1 MQGGLSTWGYLALT
15 PTLAAFQAI
24 SPPPNPLNGIELRSI
39 EVADLNTDRVR
50 FQLHLGG
57 IAQNDISIRAL
68 SFDNATVN
76 GVPVFLSPT
85 SGTFKL
91 TRGRELRDVG
101 SFHATL
107 YFRDLDTLEPL
118 RDMVRDR
125 KADVRA
131 TIRLQPELTLLQRMA
146 LRTFAAWASMN
157 LQRSIEV
164 EVPGG
169 TIGRG
174 AALMAL
180 ATADSLWVLGRS
192 GLDWRRQR
200 DDLVQEV
207 RTSYAPRIVVIET
220 SYQLRHKTGEKTLM
234 SWRGL
239 GFHDSN
245 GQMIVPAE
253 AVEPW
258 LFDGVIA
265 DAIAFGAAEIVN
277 NSRDITARTASGASY
292 SFKKGSLKIVRAAQD
307 RAKAI
312 SMNRRKVYGV
322 RERNS
327 TANVARLFIASPHS
341 PPVREASATS
351 PLQTVALFRLHD
363 SEPSERTPEILI
375 LSAMPDKDHLRLVDP
390 VDLRASGS
398 PVITQDGVVGMLLD
412 QSTIAPMKAIRKKLR
427 DVE

>member
-1 MQGGLSTWGYLALT
+1 MDACGDHMDRPGDTGRKRILVRQWQTDLIRNGIREPFEWDMSRVALRLGVNYIGLMDEVALFDRALSGVDVTSLRRAGAPLVAISRRQYARTPSTLRQYRKMQGGLSTWGYLALT

-24 SPPPNPLNGIELRSI
+24 SSPPNPLNGIELRSI

-76 GVPVFLSPT
+76 GVPVFLPPT

-101 SFHATL
+101 SLHATL

-157 LQRSIEV
+157 LQRSVEV

-180 ATADSLWVLGRS
+180 ATADSLWVL
-192 GLDWRRQR
+192 D
-200 DDLVQEV
+200 EV
-207 RTSYAPRIVVIET
+207 AWI
-220 SYQLRHKTGEKTLM
+220 
-234 SWRGL
+234 
-239 GFHDSN
+239 
-245 GQMIVPAE
+245 
-253 AVEPW
+253 
-258 LFDGVIA
+258 
-265 DAIAFGAAEIVN
+265 
-277 NSRDITARTASGASY
+277 GAS
-292 SFKKGSLKIVRAAQD
+292 
-307 RAKAI
+307 
-312 SMNRRKVYGV
+312 
-322 RERNS
+322 
-327 TANVARLFIASPHS
+327 
-341 PPVREASATS
+341 
-351 PLQTVALFRLHD
+351 
-363 SEPSERTPEILI
+363 
-375 LSAMPDKDHLRLVDP
+375 SAM
-390 VDLRASGS
+390 
-398 PVITQDGVVGMLLD
+398 I
-412 QSTIAPMKAIRKKLR
+412 
-427 DVE
+427 

>member
-1 MQGGLSTWGYLALT
+1 MRSGLSTWGYLTIT
-15 PTLAAFQAI
+15 PTLAAFQAL
-24 SPPPNPLNGIELRSI
+24 SLPPNPLNGIELRSI
-39 EVADLNTDRVR
+39 EVTDLNTDRVR

-57 IAQNDISIRAL
+57 IAQGDISIRAL

-76 GVPVFLSPT
+76 GVPVFLPPT
-85 SGTFKL
+85 SGMFKF
-91 TRGRELRDVG
+91 TKGRELRGIG
-101 SFHATL
+101 SLHATL

-131 TIRLQPELTLLQRMA
+131 TIHLQPELTLLQRMV
-146 LRTFAAWASMN
+146 LRTSAAWASTN
-157 LQRSIEV
+157 FQRSVEV

-180 ATADSLWVLGRS
+180 ATADSVWVFGRS

-200 DDLVQEV
+200 DNLVQEV
-207 RTSYAPRIVVIET
+207 RASYAPRVIAIET
-220 SYQLRHKTGEKTLM
+220 SYQLRHKSGGKILM

-245 GQMIVPAE
+245 GQLLVPAE

-258 LFDGVIA
+258 FFDGVVA
-265 DAIAFGAAEIVN
+265 DAIASGSAEVVN
-277 NSRDITARTASGASY
+277 NSREITATTASGATY
-292 SFKKGSLKIVRAAQD
+292 SLKKGTLKIVRVAQD

-312 SMNRRKVYGV
+312 SMTRRKVYEV
-322 RERNS
+322 RARNS
-327 TANVARLFIASPHS
+327 TANVACLFITSPR
-341 PPVREASATS
+341 PPLLPEASATS
-351 PLQTVALFRLHD
+351 PSQTVAVFRSHNSAPAEL
-363 SEPSERTPEILI
+363 TPEILI
-375 LSAMPDKDHLRLVDP
+375 LPATPDKDHPRLVDP

-398 PVITQDGVVGMLLD
+398 PVITQEGIIGMLVD
-412 QSTIAPMKAIRKKLR
+412 ESTIIPMKTIRKKLR

>member
-1 MQGGLSTWGYLALT
+1 MQRGLSTWGYLALT

-24 SPPPNPLNGIELRSI
+24 SPPPNPISGIELRSI

-76 GVPVFLSPT
+76 GVPVYFPPT
-85 SGTFKL
+85 SRTFKL
-91 TRGRELRDVG
+91 TKGRELRDIG
-101 SFHATL
+101 SLQATL

-118 RDMVRDR
+118 RNMVRDR
-125 KADVRA
+125 KAEVQA
-131 TIRLQPELTLLQRMA
+131 TIRLQPELTLLQRMV
-146 LRTFAAWASMN
+146 LRTSAVWASMN
-157 LQRSIEV
+157 FQRSVEV

-180 ATADSLWVLGRS
+180 ATADLFWVLGRS
-192 GLDWRRQR
+192 GLDWRKQR

-207 RTSYAPRIVVIET
+207 RTSYAPRVFVIET
-220 SYQLRHKTGEKTLM
+220 SYQLRRKSGEKTLM

-239 GFHDSN
+239 GFHDSS
-245 GQMIVPAE
+245 GELLVPAE

-258 LFDGVIA
+258 LFDGVVA
-265 DAIAFGAAEIVN
+265 DAIASGAAEVVN
-277 NSRDITARTASGASY
+277 NSRDILARTASGVSY
-292 SFKKGSLKIVRAAQD
+292 SFKKGSLKIVRVAQD
-307 RAKAI
+307 REKAI
-312 SMNRRKVYGV
+312 SMDRRKVYEV
-322 RERNS
+322 RARNS
-327 TANVARLFIASPHS
+327 TANVARLLIASPHL
-341 PPVREASATS
+341 PPVPEASAGI
-351 PLQTVALFRLHD
+351 PLQTLALFRLHD
-363 SEPSERTPEILI
+363 SVPSERTPEILI
-375 LSAMPDKDHLRLVDP
+375 LPATPDKDHLRLVDP

-398 PVITQDGVVGMLLD
+398 PVITQEGIVGMLLD